1 MPVRI
6 SGVDPELT
14 KIGQF
19 DAVMNYLDVKA
30 QEVKVDPAQYDVE
43 SLKKWL
49 VHFHN
54 KYRAHH
60 QAKPL
65 STDSTLNS
73 AAQKWANEMAH
84 RRKCLIHEDPSIYG
98 ENLSYFAAVYFPDPK
113 TCAAGIIQ
121 SFYTEGTGYD
131 YSGYNS
137 NSWTQKGHFTQL
149 LWRSSTKIGV
159 GVTIVKRGRAH
170 HIYVCLKYDPPG
182 NVQTAEEYFENVKAP
197 KRKMCSIM

>member
-43 SLKKWL
+43 SLKKFL

-54 KYRAHH
+54 KYRAYH

-131 YSGYNS
+131 YSGL
-137 NSWTQKGHFTQL
+137 FLQL
-149 LWRSSTKIGV
+149 QLKLLDSKRPFHATSVEIEYQNWCGRHYRQTRKSSSYLRV
-159 GVTIVKRGRAH
+159 LEV
-170 HIYVCLKYDPPG
+170 
-182 NVQTAEEYFENVKAP
+182 
-197 KRKMCSIM
+197 